1 MLCNKKE
8 LQVFIIFEWV
18 KVVHMRVQNTTLAP
32 QVLRLRRLCI
42 YPQYQKLIFSVIF
55 SHLGLFSKKGKIFSF
70 SFILNSL
77 HLAPLLNFEEFLGY
91 RNVIENFL
99 IDKN

>member
-32 QVLRLRRLCI
+32 QVLCI